1 MTAFPEALGLAPEQV
16 EALLL
21 TVGQAPS
28 LHNAQP
34 WRLRLGPEA
43 IELYA
48 DPDRRLPAADPDD
61 RELRI
66 GCGAALYN
74 LRLALLGNGIRPL
87 VTILPDLGRPELLAV
102 VRHGGRKPATPEQL
116 RLLHAVPLRR
126 TNRHPYADEPV
137 DRPEQS
143 ALRRAALD
151 EGAWL
156 EIVDD
161 PGRRTALRDIAARA
175 HRAQMADPAFRAEF
189 ARWTGRAGDRADGVP
204 AAAGTP
210 AEPQDRWVLRDYTGG
225 NRPARAPGKD
235 FENEPLI
242 AVLTTHL
249 SGPTADV
256 QAGQALQRVLLTA
269 TADGLAASFLS
280 HVVEVP
286 QAREEVR
293 RLVAGAQPPQ
303 AVLRIGHGWPVPPT
317 GRRAPADL
325 IAPST
330 STPVRLPHGERTPMT

>member
-1 MTAFPEALGLAPEQV
+1 MMTAFPEVLGLAAEQV
-16 EALLL
+16 EALLV

-34 WRLRLGPEA
+34 WRLRLGPEV

-66 GCGAALYN
+66 GCGAALFN

-87 VTILPDLGRPELLAV
+87 VTILPDPGRPELLAV
-102 VRHGGRKPATPEQL
+102 IHPGGRKPATPEQL
-116 RLLHAVPLRR
+116 RLLHAVPRRR

-137 DRPEQS
+137 SRPELS

-151 EGAWL
+151 EGGWL
-156 EIVDD
+156 EIVDN
-161 PGRRTALRDIAARA
+161 PGQRAALRDVAARA
-175 HRAQMADPAFRAEF
+175 HRAQMADPAFCAEF
-189 ARWTGRAGDRADGVP
+189 ARWTGRADDHADGVP

-225 NRPARAPGKD
+225 IRPARPPGKD
-235 FENEPLI
+235 FEPEPLI
-242 AVLTTHL
+242 AVLTSHL
-249 SGPTADV
+249 RGPAADV

-269 TADGLAASFLS
+269 TADGLSTSFLS

-293 RLVAGAQPPQ
+293 RLIAGTRPPQ

-325 IAPST
+325 I
-330 STPVRLPHGERTPMT
+330 GKPMGTT